1 VDIFAFRNEDPMV
14 LTLTWLSTAVMA
26 PAAMARRAMKQG
38 HAALARKNYVAAR
51 PHLERAARYEP
62 LREEAICLMA
72 EASLYAGKAADA
84 LYALNTLLM
93 EQDQFGKPRS
103 ARVRLL
109 RGIAGCILGRSAA
122 ARRELA
128 AIPKTQASVDEL
140 LAAAQACILSEDYAG
155 AQQLLDALDAHQLGA
170 GAVAARVQLC
180 RAAIYYR
187 TGHVE
192 RALAALPSAHDC
204 SPPDAALCRQIRRSI
219 EQRFQKESPMALAY

>member
-1 VDIFAFRNEDPMV
+1 MV

-26 PAAMARRAMKQG
+26 PAALARRAMRQG
-38 HAALARKNYVAAR
+38 HAALERKNFVAAR

-103 ARVRLL
+103 PRVRLL

-128 AIPKTQASVDEL
+128 AIPKSQASVDEL
-140 LAAAQACILSEDYAG
+140 LAAAQACILSGDYPG
-155 AQQLLDALDAHQLGA
+155 ALQLLDVLDAHQLGA

-180 RAAIYYR
+180 RASIHYR
-187 TGHVE
+187 RGDWEKT
-192 RALAALPSAHDC
+192 LDALPNSHDC
-204 SPPDAALCRQIRRSI
+204 SPPDAALCRQIRRAL
-219 EQRFQKESPMALAY
+219 EQRLQPREATLAAMTY

>member
-1 VDIFAFRNEDPMV
+1 
-14 LTLTWLSTAVMA
+14 MA
-26 PAAMARRAMKQG
+26 PAAMARRAMRQG
-38 HAALARKNYVAAR
+38 HAALARKNFVAAR

-93 EQDQFGKPRS
+93 EQDEFGKPRS
-103 ARVRLL
+103 PRVRLL
-109 RGIAGCILGRSAA
+109 RGIAGCVLGRSGA

-128 AIPKTQASVDEL
+128 VIPKSQASVDEL
-140 LAAAQACILSEDYAG
+140 LAAAQACILSEDFPG
-155 AQQLLDALDAHQLGA
+155 AQTLLDTLEGHQLGA

-187 TGHVE
+187 TGRVE
-192 RALAALPSAHDC
+192 KAVAALPDAHDC

-219 EQRFQKESPMALAY
+219 EQRIQRESPLALAY

>member
-1 VDIFAFRNEDPMV
+1 MELFAFRNEDRMV

-26 PAAMARRAMKQG
+26 PAAIARRAMKQG
-38 HAALARKNYVAAR
+38 HAALARKNFIAAR

-93 EQDQFGKPRS
+93 EQDQYGKPRS
-103 ARVRLL
+103 PRVRLL
-109 RGIAGCILGRSAA
+109 RGIAGCILGRATA

-140 LAAAQACILSEDYAG
+140 LAAAQACILSEDYPG
-155 AQQLLDALDAHQLGA
+155 AQQLLDSLDAHQLGA

-187 TGHVE
+187 TG
-192 RALAALPSAHDC
+192 RYSKALDALPAPHDC
-204 SPPDAALCRQIRRSI
+204 SPPDASLCRQIRRGI
-219 EQRFQKESPMALAY
+219 EQRLQRDAHVELVH